1 MLKLK
6 RKDSISLK
14 AGKEQKRGQLLV
26 ALLLFFLINS
36 LEMATNLLSM
46 QLVDQALAGDF
57 TAVRQSLSYFVL
69 LTILIMPFDYLLIRC
84 YGRYVKSVMF
94 TMRSIFLEKLLKL
107 DLLSFNQKGSSRFY
121 SHISNDFN
129 TIENNDVE
137 AGYYLAVQIIRA
149 LTALIVLAYVNLRI
163 LLFLFLVM
171 LVFFV
176 VSSLLGRILRR
187 HEKERTDLFQDYTR
201 YIREIVTAFRLV
213 KGNNLE
219 ERSRQEFAQKS
230 GSVQS
235 KGYMIDKLSSYID
248 FVQNLL
254 FFTVIFG
261 VLLLIAYFA
270 GIGYVSA
277 GYIVLVVNI
286 ISAISNPFSQALQ
299 KIPLLKAA
307 QQIYQSIDESLE
319 PLPKEVAESESFSG
333 FTKEIKMVDVSFSY
347 EDEPTLKDIN
357 LVFEKGKKY
366 LLIGPSGGGKSTI
379 IRLLHKYI
387 SPDKGEVLVDGV
399 NLAQINSEDYLKYLA
414 NVEQHVFLFE
424 DSLKNNLTLYNDYLQ
439 AEIDAA
445 IAASGLDEFIKKQP
459 QGLEEQILD
468 NGKNISGGEKARIA
482 IARALLRQSEI
493 ILLDEAFASLDDQIA
508 LAIEKRLLALQGVT
522 VIMVSHVIFAESLK
536 LYDHVY
542 NIAGGKIS

>member
-319 PLPKEVAESESFSG
+319 PLAKEVAESESFSG

-387 SPDKGEVLVDGV
+387 SPGKGEVLVDGV

-424 DSLKNNLTLYNDYLQ
+424 DSLKNNLTLYNDYPQ